1 MLEENTIPIKKKR
14 ILEVYNMEYEQKK
27 EKRKKD

>member
-27 EKRKKD
+27 EKK